1 MAMTIDVEHL
11 GGSPSVTVVALDGE
25 LDASNYEQVIGIVA
39 DAYARGARGLVID
52 LAHLTFMASSGLF
65 ALHSAVRIMRGE
77 TPPDPE
83 MGWGALHQ
91 MAHDHDSQAANVRLA
106 APQEAIGRV
115 LDRTGMAQLFGVD
128 ASRTDAIAA
137 LGVGG

>member
-25 LDASNYEQVIGIVA
+25 LDASNFERVIEVVA
-39 DAYARGARGLVID
+39 DAYTRGARGLVFD
-52 LAHLTFMASSGLF
+52 LSDLTFMASSGLF

-91 MAHDHDSQAANVRLA
+91 MSHDHDSDASTVRLA
-106 APQEAIGRV
+106 AAQEPIARV
-115 LDRTGMAQLFGVD
+115 LERTGMTQLFGVD
-128 ASRTDAIAA
+128 ASRADAIAA
-137 LGVGG
+137 LQGA

>member
-25 LDASNYEQVIGIVA
+25 LDASNYEQVIQIVR
-39 DAYARGARGLVID
+39 DAYARGARGLVLD
-52 LAHLTFMASSGLF
+52 LARLSFMASSGLF

-83 MGWGALHQ
+83 MGWGALHEV
-91 MAHDHDSQAANVRLA
+91 AGDHDSDASSVRLA
-106 APQEAIGRV
+106 APQEAIARV
-115 LDRTGMAQLFGVD
+115 LERTGMTSLFGVD
-128 ASRTDAIAA
+128 ASRADAVAA
-137 LGVGG
+137 LQGD